1 MKALKSPLAKQ
12 LLADPRAAAELR
24 GYLARKSTGAESGPA
39 VVIEI
44 RNGQDQPVHVVQPI
58 VVPKAA

>member
-1 MKALKSPLAKQ
+1 MKALKSPLAKK

-24 GYLARKSTGAESGPA
+24 TYLARKSAGAANRPA

-44 RNGQDQPVHVVQPI
+44 RNGQDQQVQVVQPI

>member
-12 LLADPRAAAELR
+12 LLADPQASADLR
-24 GYLARKSTGAESGPA
+24 RYLARKSAGAAAEP
-39 VVIEI
+39 VIIQI
-44 RNGQDQPVHVVQPI
+44 RNGQDQPVRVVQPI

>member
-12 LLADPRAAAELR
+12 LLADPQASADLR
-24 GYLARKSTGAESGPA
+24 RYLARKSAGTQAGPA

-44 RNGQDQPVHVVQPI
+44 RNGQDQQVQVVQPT

>member
-24 GYLARKSTGAESGPA
+24 GYLARKSAGTQAGPA

-44 RNGQDQPVHVVQPI
+44 RNGQDQPVRVVQPI

>member
-24 GYLARKSTGAESGPA
+24 GYLARKSTGTQSSPA

-44 RNGQDQPVHVVQPI
+44 RNGQDRQVRVVQPI